1 MAKDLLVT
9 LKDQPGEGARLGEA
23 LGNAG
28 VNIEGLCAIMD
39 TGTGTGTG
47 TVHVLVD
54 DVAGAKAAL
63 DGAGITVEAETD
75 VLVSPALPDP
85 DLDTPGRFG
94 AMTRAL
100 ADAGINISLV
110 YVASRN
116 RIVLAT
122 SDNQRATQLLQSMM

>member
-28 VNIEGLCAIMD
+28 VNIEGLSAIMD
-39 TGTGTGTG
+39 GGTG
-47 TVHVLVD
+47 TVHVLVE

-63 DGAGITVEAETD
+63 EGAGITVEAETD
-75 VLVSPALPDP
+75 VIVSPPLPDP
-85 DLDTPGRFG
+85 DLDTTGKFG
-94 AMTRAL
+94 AMARAI
-100 ADAGINISLV
+100 ADAGINITLV

-116 RIVLAT
+116 RVVLAT

>member
-39 TGTGTGTG
+39 SGTGTG

-54 DVAGAKAAL
+54 DVAGATAAL

-75 VLVSPALPDP
+75 VLVSPPLPDP

-94 AMTRAL
+94 AMARAL

-116 RIVLAT
+116 RVVLAT

>member
-9 LKDQPGEGARLGEA
+9 HKDVPGEGARLGEA

-28 VNIEGLCAIMD
+28 VNIEGLFAIVE
-39 TGTGTGTG
+39 GGKG
-47 TVHVLVD
+47 TVHVLVE
-54 DVAGAKAAL
+54 DVRGAKAAL
-63 DGAGITVEAETD
+63 EGAGITVEAETD
-75 VLVSPALPDP
+75 VIVSPPLPDP
-85 DLDTPGRFG
+85 DMDTPGKFG

-100 ADAGINISLV
+100 AEADINITLA

-116 RIVLAT
+116 RVVLAT

>member
-9 LKDQPGEGARLGEA
+9 LQDQPGEGARLGEA
-23 LGNAG
+23 LGKAG

-39 TGTGTGTG
+39 SGTGTGA
-47 TVHVLVD
+47 VHVLVD

-63 DGAGITVEAETD
+63 EGAGITVDAETD
-75 VLVSPALPDP
+75 VLVSPALGEPDV
-85 DLDTPGRFG
+85 DTPGRFG
-94 AMTRAL
+94 AMARAL
-100 ADAGINISLV
+100 ADAGINIALA

-116 RIVLAT
+116 RVVLAT

>member
-28 VNIEGLCAIMD
+28 VNIEGLFAIMEG
-39 TGTGTGTG
+39 GTGN
-47 TVHVLVD
+47 VHVLVE

-63 DGAGITVEAETD
+63 EGAGITVEAETD
-75 VLVSPALPDP
+75 VIVSPALPEP
-85 DLDTPGRFG
+85 DVDTPGTFG
-94 AMTRAL
+94 GMARAL
-100 ADAGINISLV
+100 ADAGINITLV

-116 RIVLAT
+116 RVVLAT

>member
-39 TGTGTGTG
+39 SGTGTGA
-47 TVHVLVD
+47 VHVLVD

-63 DGAGITVEAETD
+63 EGAGITIDAETD

-116 RIVLAT
+116 RVVLAT
-122 SDNQRATQLLQSMM
+122 SDNQRATQLLQLMM